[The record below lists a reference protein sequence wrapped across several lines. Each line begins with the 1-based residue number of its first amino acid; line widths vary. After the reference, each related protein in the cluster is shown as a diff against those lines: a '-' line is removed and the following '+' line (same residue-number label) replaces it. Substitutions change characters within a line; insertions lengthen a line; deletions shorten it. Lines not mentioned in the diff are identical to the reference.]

1 MMQVAEQTL
10 ESSAEPPSAE
20 DAVIERSEA
29 VKKLAKREAWRR
41 RIPLL
46 PALIF
51 TILVTQVPFLFSVYY
66 SFTSWTINPPRDR
79 EFIGVAN
86 YVFAFGDRFFR
97 EAAWVTVLMTSSAV
111 VLSVILGLAVA
122 LLLDRKFRGQG
133 FIRTLVLT
141 PFLVMP
147 VVASLVWKT
156 QILDASFGVINWL
169 LGQFGFDPLE
179 LVSRQP
185 LWSVVAVLVWQW
197 TPFMMLILLAGLQ
210 SQSSSVLEAARVDGA
225 SKWGTFTQITLP
237 HLRSYIELCVLL
249 GSIYLI
255 QVFDHIVGLTGGT
268 SSTINVPFFVFRT
281 SIGGGWRFGEA
292 SAYSILV
299 VIVTIILATLGLRVL
314 SGLLEGEEA
323 A

>member
-1 MMQVAEQTL
+1 MVQEVEPTSADSVEAEST
-10 ESSAEPPSAE
+10 SVVRS
-20 DAVIERSEA
+20 DAVR
-29 VKKLAKREAWRR
+29 KLEKREAWRR

-46 PALIF
+46 PALVF
-51 TILVTQVPFLFSVYY
+51 TILVTQIPFAFSIFY
-66 SFTSWTINPPRDR
+66 SLTEWTVNPPRDR
-79 EFIGVAN
+79 NFVGFDN
-86 YVFAFGDRFFR
+86 YTFALGDRFFR
-97 EAAWVTVLMTSSAV
+97 EAVWVTVMMTVSAV
-111 VLSVILGLAVA
+111 VFSVLCGLGMAM
-122 LLLDRKFRGQG
+122 LLDRKFKGQG

-156 QILDASFGVINWL
+156 QMLDASFGVINWL
-169 LGQFGFDPLE
+169 VETLGFEPVEFL
-179 LVSRQP
+179 SRWP
-185 LWSVVAVLVWQW
+185 LWSIVAVLVWQW

-210 SQSSSVLEAARVDGA
+210 SQSPSVLEAARVDGA
-225 SKWGTFTQITLP
+225 SKWGTFRQITLP

-249 GSIYLI
+249 GTIYLI

-299 VIVTIILATLGLRVL
+299 VVFTIILATFGLRVL